1 MRWTLSLAALTTLS
15 LPLAAQ
21 QNDPDNKVAGGGK
34 LPAGWSA
41 RTDKNA
47 PMADVKFVAM
57 GPGWHF
63 TTGPAVIVWRAADA
77 PTGALHTEATFT
89 QTKAPAHAEAYGL
102 FIAGKDLGADNFSYT
117 YFLTR
122 GDGKFLIKKMAGGT
136 ATNVTAG
143 WAESDALVKQDTLGK
158 ATNKLEIAVG
168 KDGKVSFK
176 ANGKEVHSMD
186 AAPGAM
192 AGIVGLRVNH
202 NLDVHVA
209 GFVVHKL

>member
-1 MRWTLSLAALTTLS
+1 MRWTLSLAALATLA

-21 QNDPDNKVAGGGK
+21 QHDPDNKVAGGGK

-47 PMADVKFVAM
+47 PMSDVKFDAM
-57 GPGWHF
+57 GGGWHF

-77 PTGALHTEATFT
+77 TTGGLHTEATFT
-89 QTKAPAHAEAYGL
+89 QTKAPMHPEAYGL

-136 ATNVTAG
+136 ASNVTSG
-143 WAESDALVKQDTLGK
+143 WAESDALVKQDEAGK

-176 ANGKEVHSMD
+176 ANGKEVYAMD

-209 GFVVHKL
+209 GFVVHKM

>member
-1 MRWTLSLAALTTLS
+1 MRWTLSFAMMAALS

-21 QNDPDNKVAGGGK
+21 QKDPDKTVAGGGK

-41 RTDKNA
+41 RTDRNA
-47 PMADVKFVAM
+47 PLDNVKFEAM

-63 TTGPAVIVWRAADA
+63 TTGPAVIVWRDADA
-77 PTGALHTEATFT
+77 TGGALHTEATFT
-89 QTKAPAHAEAYGL
+89 QTKKPTHPEAYGL
-102 FIAGKDLGADNFSYT
+102 FIAGKNLKDSTFTYT

-122 GDGKFLIKKMAGGT
+122 GDGKFMIKNMAGGKT
-136 ATNVTAG
+136 TTVADWTDNG
-143 WAESDALVKQDTLGK
+143 ALVKEAADGK

-168 KDGKVSFK
+168 KDGKVSFS
-176 ANGKEVHSMD
+176 ANGKEVHSMA

-192 AGIVGLRVNH
+192 AGVVGLRVNH